1 MGVDGV
7 QHEGL
12 EADAVADRRRR
23 RQRRRHQEAEV
34 QNRDRRSL
42 LLVKTPT
49 FNTEIFFRCYRIT
62 AQLKLNQS
70 FNSETHLTLTNRI

>member
-12 EADAVADRRRR
+12 EADAASDRRRR

-49 FNTEIFFRCYRIT
+49 FKHRHRTKRIFFESLPSLNSIRVLT
-62 AQLKLNQS
+62 AKHIL
-70 FNSETHLTLTNRI
+70 R

>member
-23 RQRRRHQEAEV
+23 RQGRRHQEAEV

-42 LLVKTPT
+42 LLIKTPT
-49 FNTEIFFRCYRIT
+49 FKHRNNNERKFRC
-62 AQLKLNQS
+62 
-70 FNSETHLTLTNRI
+70 F